1 MMKKINVQN
10 DVESRCRI
18 AEALPKRKMVQEIE
32 SIEKEVVNAQSEEV
46 PEHPVVEAAAEPEA
60 PKKGRRKA
68 TGNA

>member
-10 DVESRCRI
+10 DVESRRRI
-18 AEALPKRKMVQEIE
+18 AEALPTSDTVEE
-32 SIEKEVVNAQSEEV
+32 VTEKEVINAQSEKV
-46 PEHPVVEAAAEPEA
+46 PESPVVEAAAEPET